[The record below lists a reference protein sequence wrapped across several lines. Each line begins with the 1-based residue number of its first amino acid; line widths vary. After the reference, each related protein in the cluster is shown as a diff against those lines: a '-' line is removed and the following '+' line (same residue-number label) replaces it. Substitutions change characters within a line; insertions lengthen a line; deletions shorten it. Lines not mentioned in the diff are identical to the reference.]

1 MDINTA
7 SSDELDGV
15 DPKVYQRRMWIL
27 ATMCLSLLMISTAI
41 SSVNVAIPTI
51 SRSELRPTAT
61 QVVWIVDAYA
71 LAFAALLLP
80 AGAIGDRFG
89 RKGTMLAGLVVFAS
103 ASVACAYMSSTTAL
117 IAFRAVMGAGA
128 ALIMPSTL
136 SLLQSSFPR
145 RERAKAFAVWAAVAG
160 AAGGVGPLLGGLLV
174 EHFWYGAVFFAS
186 VPFAAIAFVA
196 AAVLAPSARETVT
209 HRFDLGGAALS
220 ITGLAALLVAIIE
233 GPERGWGDPVVAG
246 GIALA
251 ALLLIVFV
259 RYERRRAEPM
269 LDMVFFRDRR
279 FATATVG
286 VLLTFYVIFGMIFLL
301 VQYLQNVKGYSPLEA
316 GARGLPF
323 PVTIAVV
330 APRAPRVTARI
341 GAKRGVAGGM
351 ATLGVG
357 VFLLSLMGV
366 GTSYAWIVVTLVV
379 AGLGT
384 GITMAPLT
392 STIMQSVPA
401 HKAGVGSAM
410 NDTTREVGA
419 AIGIAASGSIMNSIY
434 RSHAAASIATLP
446 AEWRTTARLNAARA
460 LAVVDSGQERLGAA
474 AAADLRHQLRQSF
487 VDGAHLALRVCAV
500 VMVVAASITYRFLPD
515 RSGHHD

>member
-1 MDINTA
+1 MNTDT
-7 SSDELDGV
+7 SDELDGV
-15 DPKVYQRRMWIL
+15 DPKVYHRRWWIL

-89 RKGTMLAGLVVFAS
+89 RKGAMLTGLVVFAS
-103 ASVACAYMSSTTAL
+103 AAVACAYMTSTAAL
-117 IAFRAVMGAGA
+117 IGFRAVMGTGA

-145 RERAKAFAVWAAVAG
+145 RERAKAFAIWAAVAG

-174 EHFWYGAVFFAS
+174 EHFWYGSVFFVS
-186 VPFAAIAFVA
+186 VPFAAVAFAA
-196 AAVLAPSARETVT
+196 AAVLAPSARDTVT

-220 ITGLAALLVAIIE
+220 IVGLAALLTAIIE
-233 GPERGWGDPVVAG
+233 GPERGWGDPVVVG
-246 GIALA
+246 GIVA
-251 ALLLIVFV
+251 AAVFLLTFV
-259 RYERRRAEPM
+259 QFERRHREPM
-269 LDMVFFRDRR
+269 LDMGFFRDRR
-279 FATATVG
+279 FATAAFG
-286 VLLTFYVIFGMIFLL
+286 VLLTFFVIFGMIFLL

-351 ATLGVG
+351 AILALGTLM
-357 VFLLSLMGV
+357 LSLMGV
-366 GTSYAWIVVTLVV
+366 GTAYAWIVLTLAV

-384 GITMAPLT
+384 GLTMAPLT

-401 HKAGVGSAM
+401 HKAGVGSAV

-419 AIGIAASGSIMNSIY
+419 AIGIATTGSIMNAIY
-434 RSHAAASIATLP
+434 RTNAATSIAALP
-446 AEWRTTARLNAARA
+446 EEWRATARLNAARA
-460 LAVVDSGQERLGAA
+460 LAVVATGEERLGADVA
-474 AAADLRHQLRQSF
+474 AGLRRQLRESF
-487 VDGAHLALRVCAV
+487 VDGAHVALRVCTAV
-500 VMVVAASITYRFLPD
+500 MLVAAAVTYRFLPD
-515 RSGHHD
+515 RSGHHE